1 MHGLLIIQL
10 IQLVCLIIG
19 LLLITIIIFPQLL
32 DHIVHGNDI
41 RFQLHFRIDSVVL
54 VLPSSISN
62 ELVVDWSLRPVGGS
76 QKSQKCVEVTSF
88 EKDLLSLLYV
98 GNYFAQG

>member
-10 IQLVCLIIG
+10 IQLICLIIS

-41 RFQLHFRIDSVVL
+41 RLKLHLRIDSIVL
-54 VLPSSISN
+54 VLPSSISY

-76 QKSQKCVEVTSF
+76 KQSQKSVEVTSL
-88 EKDLLSLLYV
+88 KQDLLSLLYI
-98 GNYFAQG
+98 GNYFAKG